1 MTIKPG
7 RRELAD
13 SLLAAQGDG
22 HPDHTI
28 EGAFRDLLDAANR
41 ALENRDPDRRILPIS
56 LVKVLVEFYGTD
68 VISAGLRNARG
79 EDPSPC
85 GCPFR
90 AGALATRR
98 FGRAAVKPTPNARD
112 RSGSAARDEIEGPQP
127 A

>member
-1 MTIKPG
+1 MKIKPG

-56 LVKVLVEFYGTD
+56 VVKVLVEFYGAD
-68 VISAGLRNARG
+68 VISKTVQIADTIVTVEKDRR
-79 EDPSPC
+79 PS
-85 GCPFR
+85 
-90 AGALATRR
+90 LHV
-98 FGRAAVKPTPNARD
+98 VK
-112 RSGSAARDEIEGPQP
+112 
-127 A
+127 